1 MREDLPKEVALR
13 SARDTDWD
21 RRMRHYPKKMS
32 SCFKEPQIARK
43 RVKEKVHDPCSPS
56 PQPQVRFEQGDFMN
70 FDKVTVLQGMLL
82 GRDTLPGQG
91 LRPPQL
97 DCPAVQALGEVL
109 FLAGRT
115 LHGAGGLP
123 VRVGW

>member
-82 GRDTLPGQG
+82 GRDTPPWPGS
-91 LRPPQL
+91 PPSS
-97 DCPAVQALGEVL
+97 V
-109 FLAGRT
+109 
-115 LHGAGGLP
+115 GLP
-123 VRVGW
+123 RGSGSG